1 MVYIIIDIIIGG
13 FEMLMTNFLKNR
25 KSIREFRN
33 KGINTDI
40 LDDIRLYLD
49 QLEKEESN
57 GSIKFK
63 LYEYGEKLYK
73 SLKGIG
79 GYSGVMIE
87 SPHYI
92 GLEIMNNQEKNII
105 YSAYY
110 MEKLITKLN
119 NLGIDTCWVSIK
131 DVDEDTKVEVF
142 GDAIGEFNYLLA
154 IGYGKPK
161 NPFINEPFSE
171 RIGVDELVYNNEIGN
186 PINMEDLENRGLGDL
201 FYYVR
206 FAPSV
211 LNKQPWRFILKKD
224 KVVLLLKYNKEE
236 VPNLMDAGI
245 IMYYFESLSESVG
258 LNEKWVLMDKTA
270 KLEDCSYKY
279 IAEIKL

>member
-1 MVYIIIDIIIGG
+1 
-13 FEMLMTNFLKNR
+13 MLMTNFLKNR

-33 KGINTDI
+33 KSINTDI

-49 QLEKEESN
+49 QLEKEEAN
-57 GSIKFK
+57 GSMRFK
-63 LYEYGEKLYK
+63 LYEYGEKLFN

-79 GYSGVMIE
+79 GYSGVMIQ

-92 GLEIMNNQEKNII
+92 GLEIMNNQEKTII

-119 NLGIDTCWVSIK
+119 NLGIDTCWVSIQDVDK
-131 DVDEDTKVEVF
+131 DVKAEVF
-142 GDAIGEFNYLLA
+142 GEGMGEFNYLLA

-161 NPFINEPFSE
+161 NPFLNEPFSE
-171 RIGVDELVYNNEIGN
+171 RIGVEELVYSGEVEN
-186 PINMEDLENRGLGDL
+186 PINMEDLDNRGLGDL

-211 LNKQPWRFILKKD
+211 LNKQPWRFLLKKD
-224 KVVLLLKYNKEE
+224 RVVLLLKYNKDESI
-236 VPNLMDAGI
+236 NLMDAGI
-245 IMYYFESLSESVG
+245 IMYYFEVLSESIG
-258 LNEKWVLMDKTA
+258 LNSKWQITDEMINKD
-270 KLEDCSYKY
+270 DYNYKF